1 MPARIAIVG
10 GGGGVGSS
18 LAFNLLLRE
27 EPYEIGL
34 VDGHSGVARS
44 HEMDLQQVIAAGA
57 SGSIAVVGA
66 DAIADADLVVVTASA
81 PLTENRSRMVYLHD
95 NAWILDSVTAALRP
109 AATVLVV
116 TNPVDPLCTWLQRR
130 RGLDRRRVIGYTIN
144 DSLRLRTAVGDVL
157 GVDSRAVEAWVIGEH
172 GDACVPLL
180 DRVRVDGAPVA
191 LSGEQQRAATE
202 FVRTWYIRHVAL
214 DSSRSSTWTSGHMLA
229 RMAAALLA
237 PPTDDLWAAS
247 VVLAGEYGIDGVAL
261 TVPVTLGDGGVTQIH
276 EWPLTDAQAAGMQA
290 GATVVGDALAGFAPR
305 ANTRKGTRPPGP
317 VFPDVA

>member
-27 EPYEIGL
+27 EAYDIGL
-34 VDGHSGVARS
+34 VDGHSGVAHS

-57 SGSIAVVGA
+57 SGSIAVVAA
-66 DAIADADLVVVTASA
+66 DAIADADLVVVTAAA
-81 PLTENRSRMVYLHD
+81 PLTENRSRIVYLHD
-95 NAWILDSVTAALRP
+95 NARILDSVTAALKP
-109 AATVLVV
+109 AATVVVV
-116 TNPVDPLCTWLQRR
+116 TNPVDPLCTWLQRE

-180 DRVRVDGAPVA
+180 ERIRVGGEPVA
-191 LSGEQQRAATE
+191 LSAPQRAAAVE

-229 RMAAALLA
+229 RMVAAVLA
-237 PPTDDLWAAS
+237 PPADAVWAAS

-261 TVPVTLGDGGVTQIH
+261 TVPVTLGGGRVTRIH
-276 EWPLTDAQAAGMQA
+276 EWPLTDDEHAGLQA
-290 GATVVGDALAGFAPR
+290 GAQVVRDALGAVDLP
-305 ANTRKGTRPPGP
+305 
-317 VFPDVA
+317 

>member
-27 EPYEIGL
+27 EPYDIGL

-66 DAIADADLVVVTASA
+66 DAIADADLVVVTAAA
-81 PLTENRSRMVYLHD
+81 PLTDNRSRMVYLHD
-95 NAWILDSVTAALRP
+95 NARILDSVTTALKP
-109 AATVLVV
+109 AATVVVV
-116 TNPVDPLCTWLQRR
+116 TNPVDPLCTWLQRE
-130 RGLDRRRVIGYTIN
+130 RGLNRRRVIGYTIN

-157 GVDSRAVEAWVIGEH
+157 GVDSRSVEAWVIGEH

-180 DRVRVDGAPVA
+180 DRVRVDGEPVTLSAP
-191 LSGEQQRAATE
+191 QREAAAA

-229 RMAAALLA
+229 RMVAAALAA
-237 PPTDDLWAAS
+237 PADDVWAAS

-261 TVPVTLGDGGVTQIH
+261 TVPVTLGDGGVAQIH
-276 EWPLTDAQAAGMQA
+276 EWPITDAEAAGMQR
-290 GATVVGDALAGFAPR
+290 GATVVRDALAAVDL
-305 ANTRKGTRPPGP
+305 A
-317 VFPDVA
+317 

>member
-27 EPYEIGL
+27 EGYEIGL

-66 DAIADADLVVVTASA
+66 DAIADADLVVVTAAA
-81 PLTENRSRMVYLHD
+81 PLTENRSRMVYLQD
-95 NAWILDSVTAALRP
+95 NARILDTVTTALKP
-109 AATVLVV
+109 AATVVVV
-116 TNPVDPLCTWLQRR
+116 TNPVDPLCTWLQRA

-157 GVDSRAVEAWVIGEH
+157 GVDSRAVEAWVVGEH

-180 DRVRVDGAPVA
+180 DRIRVDGEPVTLSAP
-191 LSGEQQRAATE
+191 QREAATE

-229 RMAAALLA
+229 RMVAALLA
-237 PPTDDLWAAS
+237 PPGDDLWAAS
-247 VVLAGEYGIDGVAL
+247 VVLAGEYGIDGVSL
-261 TVPVTLGDGGVTQIH
+261 TVPVTLGGGAVTKIH
-276 EWPLTDAQAAGMQA
+276 EWPLTDAEAAGMQA
-290 GATVVGDALAGFAPR
+290 GAETVREALAAVDGA
-305 ANTRKGTRPPGP
+305 
-317 VFPDVA
+317 

>member
-1 MPARIAIVG
+1 MAARIAIVG

-18 LAFNLLLRE
+18 LAFNLLLQ
-27 EPYEIGL
+27 EPAYEIGL

-44 HEMDLQQVIAAGA
+44 HAMDLQQVIAAGA

-66 DAIADADLVVVTASA
+66 DAIADADLVVVTAAA

-95 NAWILDSVTAALRP
+95 NARILDTVTAALEP
-109 AATVLVV
+109 AATVVVV
-116 TNPVDPLCTWLQRR
+116 TNPVDPLCTWLQRE
-130 RGLDRRRVIGYTIN
+130 RGLDRRRVIGYTMN
-144 DSLRLRTAVGDVL
+144 DSLRLRTAVGEVL
-157 GVDSRAVEAWVIGEH
+157 GVDSRAVEAWVLGEH

-180 DRVRVDGAPVA
+180 DRVRVGGAPVT
-191 LSGEQQRAATE
+191 LSAEQQDAAGD

-237 PPTDDLWAAS
+237 PPADTLWAAS
-247 VVLAGEYGIDGVAL
+247 VVLEGEYGLDGVSL
-261 TVPVTLGDGGVTQIH
+261 TVPVTLGDGGITRIH
-276 EWPLTDAQAAGMQA
+276 EWPLTDTQAAGMHA
-290 GATVVGDALAGFAPR
+290 AAHVVRDALAGFALR

-317 VFPDVA
+317 AFPDLA